1 MESKN
6 QMNAQYSRLITLAE
20 ELDTPSSPTRTDQLN
35 DLLSVISVAVV
46 KPEHFSLLD
55 GLISTM
61 SVTGNI
67 APTHE
72 AKILQLLEDIRS
84 RGSA

>member
-1 MESKN
+1 MESKS

-20 ELDTPSSPTRTDQLN
+20 ELDTPSSPARTDQLN
-35 DLLSVISVAVV
+35 DLLSAISVADV

-61 SVTGNI
+61 SITGNI
-67 APTHE
+67 AATNE
-72 AKILQLLEDIRS
+72 DKILQLLEDIRS
-84 RGSA
+84 QGSA